1 MNCKFEKGAL
11 WWFNPV
17 GVFVIVGFLWSFIY
31 QICDKIF
38 YLNIHSLNNWDNLGF
53 VTGGIG
59 ALITIYVTR
68 KEKLGS
74 TADKLSLVMAVL
86 LYLCFICLGLFN
98 LL

>member
-1 MNCKFEKGAL
+1 MNYKFEKGAL

-31 QICDKIF
+31 QICDRIF
-38 YLNIHSLNNWDNLGF
+38 NLSRHSLNNWDSLGF
-53 VTGGIG
+53 VIGGIG

-68 KEKLGS
+68 KEKMGS
-74 TADKLSLVMAVL
+74 TADKFGLVLAVL
-86 LYLCFICLGLFN
+86 LYMCLICVGLFN